1 MALEMIVSPIKSTP
15 ISWNWEQLKAE
26 IAERMEP
33 YQSVLVTADGVTAA
47 KKDLANLRK
56 LESTLEDQR
65 KAIKK
70 ECEKPYKEFEARMKE
85 ITGIIHLGIDNINTQ
100 VKAFEDA
107 EIKEKQSQIEKFY
120 AITAGELAEHI
131 SLDKIW
137 NPKWLNRTYKMAQV
151 ETDISDRLNG
161 IRDDLETIRKMDSP
175 FSIEL
180 VQRYYL
186 TLSIAD
192 VIRHNTTLETARKQE
207 EEAAE
212 RIRQAEQAKAQAPV
226 EQPNPDVEEVEELDP
241 VVDEVDFEEDVL
253 ETPKPLQQIDFR
265 VWVNDAQKA
274 ALRDFLVRNGIRYGS
289 VK

>member
-120 AITAGELAEHI
+120 AITAGELVEHI

-226 EQPNPDVEEVEELDP
+226 EQPNSGVEDVEELDP

>member
-120 AITAGELAEHI
+120 AITADELAEHI

-192 VIRHNTTLETARKQE
+192 VIRHNTTLEMARKRE

-212 RIRQAEQAKAQAPV
+212 RIRQAEQAKAQDPV
-226 EQPNPDVEEVEELDP
+226 EQPNTDVEEVEELDP
-241 VVDEVDFEEDVL
+241 VVDEVDFEETVL

>member
-107 EIKEKQSQIEKFY
+107 EVKEKQSQIEKFY

-131 SLDKIW
+131 SLDKLW

-192 VIRHNTTLETARKQE
+192 VIRHNTTLETARKRA

-212 RIRQAEQAKAQAPV
+212 RIRQAEQAKAQAPA

-241 VVDEVDFEEDVL
+241 VVDEVDFEETVL

>member
-120 AITAGELAEHI
+120 AITAGELDEHI
-131 SLDKIW
+131 SLDKLW

-192 VIRHNTTLETARKQE
+192 VIRHNTTLETARKQA

-212 RIRQAEQAKAQAPV
+212 RIRQAEQAKAQAPA

-241 VVDEVDFEEDVL
+241 VVDEVDFEETVL

>member
-192 VIRHNTTLETARKQE
+192 VIRHNTTLETARKRE

>member
-192 VIRHNTTLETARKQE
+192 VIRHNTTLEMARKRE

-212 RIRQAEQAKAQAPV
+212 RIRQAEQAKAQAPA
-226 EQPNPDVEEVEELDP
+226 EQQNPDVEEVEELDP

-274 ALRDFLVRNGIRYGS
+274 ALRDFLLRNGIRYGS

>member
-192 VIRHNTTLETARKQE
+192 VIRHNTTLEMARKRE

-212 RIRQAEQAKAQAPV
+212 RIRQAEQAKAQDPV

>member
-192 VIRHNTTLETARKQE
+192 VIRHNTTLEIARKRE
-207 EEAAE
+207 EEASE
-212 RIRQAEQAKAQAPV
+212 RIRQAEQAKAQDPV

>member
-1 MALEMIVSPIKSTP
+1 MDKS
-15 ISWNWEQLKAE
+15 WKQKW
-26 IAERMEP
+26 
-33 YQSVLVTADGVTAA
+33 
-47 KKDLANLRK
+47 
-56 LESTLEDQR
+56 
-65 KAIKK
+65 
-70 ECEKPYKEFEARMKE
+70 
-85 ITGIIHLGIDNINTQ
+85 II
-100 VKAFEDA
+100 
-107 EIKEKQSQIEKFY
+107 
-120 AITAGELAEHI
+120 
-131 SLDKIW
+131 
-137 NPKWLNRTYKMAQV
+137 RTYKMAQV
-151 ETDISDRLNG
+151 ETDISDCLNG

-192 VIRHNTTLETARKQE
+192 VIRHNTTLEMARKRE

-212 RIRQAEQAKAQAPV
+212 RIRQAEQAKAQDPV

>member
-131 SLDKIW
+131 SLDKLW

-192 VIRHNTTLETARKQE
+192 VIRHNTTLETARKQA

-212 RIRQAEQAKAQAPV
+212 RIRQAEQAKAQAPA

>member
-107 EIKEKQSQIEKFY
+107 EVKEKQSQIEKFY

-131 SLDKIW
+131 SLDKLW

-192 VIRHNTTLETARKQE
+192 VIQHNTTLETARKRA

-212 RIRQAEQAKAQAPV
+212 RIRQAEQAKAQAPA

-241 VVDEVDFEEDVL
+241 VVDEVDFEETVL
-253 ETPKPLQQIDFR
+253 ETPNPLQQIDFR
-265 VWVNDAQKA
+265 VWVNYAQKV

-289 VK
+289 VR